1 MSISWD
7 RQAAAH
13 LARRAGF
20 GATPAELD
28 ALTQMG
34 LDAAVDQ
41 LINYEAIDNS
51 ALESELAGLTSV
63 TFPALTPVYD
73 LATTN
78 GLRKWFL
85 HRMVFTKRPF
95 EEKMTYFWNGH
106 WTSGIAKVQGVT
118 LMLNQNKTQ
127 RQYALGKFDDIVV
140 KMSQDPAMLIWLDN
154 ATSRAGRPNEN
165 YSRELMEL
173 FTLGVDKYTQTDV
186 TETARALTGWTV
198 QGYRGTDNYNGATFL
213 DSAAF
218 HDNGSKTILGQ
229 TGNWNGYDAIRII
242 LEYADEKGSVSGQ
255 FLATTLWTFF
265 AYHDPPDWIVQELT
279 GVYVSS
285 GRSIKAVMDHL
296 FHMPEFYE
304 PHTRKVLVRSPVE
317 FAVAALRQLQAKS
330 DMSAPVN
337 SLSTMGQFLFDPV
350 DAKGPEGDM
359 TWINTGTVFARA
371 SLMNAVVTNRGNTG
385 TRIDV
390 AALLAG
396 KSLATATDVVDALTD
411 RLGLADATPQT
422 KAVWAKYVDS
432 RSDGS
437 KGFWQ
442 NTSSAI
448 DQKVR
453 GVIHLMLTSPDFHLG

>member
-63 TFPALTPVYD
+63 TLPATVPVYD

-85 HRMVFTKRPF
+85 HRMVFTKRPL

-198 QGYRGTDNYNGATFL
+198 QGYRGADNYNGATFL
-213 DSAAF
+213 DNAAF

-229 TGNWNGYDAIRII
+229 TGAWNGYDAIRIL

-265 AYHDPPDWIVQELT
+265 AYHDPPDWIVQELA

-296 FHMPEFYE
+296 FRMPEFYE

-330 DMSAPVN
+330 DMSAPIN
-337 SLSTMGQFLFDPV
+337 SLATMGQFLFDPL

-411 RLGLADATPQT
+411 RLGLADVTPQT

-432 RSDGS
+432 KSDGS

-453 GVIHLMLTSPDFHLG
+453 GVIHLMLTSPDFHLA